1 MFLKIYDFF
10 VIRKRLLYCLL
21 GFVILI
27 SSLCASRLQYGED
40 ISDFLPVGEGYS
52 SVNRFVSE
60 ASGNSRIMIFFKDN
74 DSSFDA
80 NRVAE
85 CMDAYAARL
94 IENDNEH
101 LFDGFSSGYDDT
113 KIYELSGFIQ
123 QNIPLFIDDADYI
136 HADSLIN
143 QQHTESA
150 LATDKRLLT
159 SPAPSYVKNAI
170 KNDPLGLFVHKLE
183 DLKSFR
189 PTECYSFING
199 HIFEPEMR
207 RGIIFFD
214 SPTGMSESNVNA
226 LIVNKLQENIPSVSA
241 DFPEISV
248 SVFGAPVIAV
258 GNSSQIKR
266 DTWLTAL
273 ISMVLIVVIL
283 WFSIRSVRNL
293 FFMTLT
299 LMIAFLVAGAL
310 SWVVLGKISLISLGI
325 SVVFTGIAINYPLH
339 FITHLYHCDNIRHN
353 MREVVEP
360 LVVGNIT
367 TVAAFYSLMFA
378 GSSALKDLG
387 FLGGTLLAASI
398 LFTLIFLPHFVRKI
412 DVQNSSDDGKRSR
425 LNFDFSFDFL
435 CKKWVVIP
443 VVILTPILIYFG
455 FKTEFDGNLRNINYM
470 TDEMRVEA
478 THTFGL
484 LNSDTT
490 ISVFVTATGFDMES
504 ALQNHES
511 SLTVMDSLAANGLI
525 VSRSGVGNY
534 LPSVKRQ
541 KEKIQKWNA
550 FMSARRDTI
559 KQLLSKNLP
568 AVGIKENVF
577 ANFNALIDND
587 FSIVDSTAF
596 APLIDDALSNYVHA
610 DDNGVAIV
618 SILKVRPSDAPAVV
632 AALQRDGVV
641 AYDEQLVTQSFA
653 SILNDNFNFV
663 LLAAGLIVFVFLTIS
678 FGRLE
683 LSLISFVPLTVS
695 WFWILGIMYLFDI
708 KFNIVNIILATFI
721 FGQGDDYA
729 VFMTEGLMYEYAR
742 GKRVLKSFKN
752 SVAISALIMFVG
764 IGALVFAKHPAMS
777 SLGLIVVIG
786 MFSVVAASFIFPP
799 LLFDYLTKRR
809 DGTFRKSPY
818 TLRSILSS
826 GLYFLG
832 FMTACGLL
840 YIRALFI
847 KDNIDGKKKFHR
859 LMQRVAK
866 ITHHIPGVPF
876 RVENPDGVS
885 LDKPSVIIAN
895 HSSSFDVLCL
905 MTLHPYLL
913 FVTNDSQQRNPFYGR
928 ILQKADFYPVSVGY
942 GVLSDKLRRF
952 VDAGFSVVVF
962 PEGTRSTDGIIHRFH
977 QGAFFLAENLGLPIT
992 PVMIHGAGEAFPK
1005 GELMISRGA
1014 ITVRLSQTVQ
1024 RDDSRLFAGNQLE
1037 VSRKFRHYFMD
1048 LFSKFAAEV
1057 CTVGYCKNIV
1067 LRNYIYKGVEVWSTV
1082 RKNLND
1088 SNQLL
1093 DNYRN
1098 LDNATFEKCGYGELA
1113 FLYALLHPGVDVVA
1127 IDKEEFID
1135 VARNCRELPENLRFE
1150 VKSVNQ
1156 PNTNTPSSN
1165 EKDSVELSSASSL
1178 FSPEYVS
1185 PSSSVYSS

>member
-1 MFLKIYDFF
+1 
-10 VIRKRLLYCLL
+10 LLAV
-21 GFVILI
+21 VILI
-27 SSLCASRLQYGED
+27 SSLCAGQLQFGED
-40 ISDFLPVGEGYS
+40 ISDFLPVGEDYS

-60 ASGNSRIMIFFKDN
+60 ASGNSRIMIFFRD
-74 DSSFDA
+74 DDTTFDA

-85 CMDAYAARL
+85 CMDAYAAHL
-94 IENDNEH
+94 IENDSEH
-101 LFDGFSSGYDDT
+101 LFDGFSAGYDDS
-113 KIYELSGFIQ
+113 KIYGLSSFIQ
-123 QNIPLFIDDADYI
+123 QNIPLFIDDDDYLR
-136 HADSLIN
+136 ADSLIN
-143 QQHTESA
+143 QQHAATA

-159 SPAPSYVKNAI
+159 SPAPSYVKNVI

-214 SPTGMSESNVNA
+214 SPTGMSESSVNA
-226 LIVNKLQENIPSVSA
+226 LIVSKLQENIPSVSA
-241 DFPEISV
+241 YYPEISV

-258 GNSSQIKR
+258 GNSTQIKR

-293 FFMTLT
+293 FWMTLT
-299 LMIAFLVAGAL
+299 LMFAFLVAGAL
-310 SWVVLGKISLISLGI
+310 SWVFLGKISLISVGI
-325 SVVFTGIAINYPLH
+325 SVVFTGIAVNYPLH

-367 TVAAFYSLMFA
+367 TVAAFYALMFA
-378 GSSALKDLG
+378 GSSALRDLG

-412 DVQNSSDDGKRSR
+412 DASTAETSGKSR

-470 TDEMRVEA
+470 TDEMRAEA

-490 ISVFVTATGFDMES
+490 ISVFVTATGSDMES
-504 ALQNHES
+504 ALLHHES

-525 VSRSGVGNY
+525 ISRSGVVNY
-534 LPSVKRQ
+534 LPSVKIQ

-550 FMSARRDTI
+550 FMSAHRDTI

-568 AVGIKENVF
+568 EVGIKENVF
-577 ANFNALIDND
+577 ANFNALIDKD
-587 FSIVDSTAF
+587 FSILDSAAF
-596 APLIDDALSNYVHA
+596 APLIGDALSNYVHA

-632 AALQRDGVV
+632 SALQHDGVV
-641 AYDEQLVTQSFA
+641 AYDEHIVTQSFA
-653 SILNDNFNFV
+653 SMLNDNFNFV
-663 LLAAGLIVFVFLTIS
+663 LYAAGFIVFVFLTIS

-683 LSLISFVPLTVS
+683 LSLISFVPLTIS

-729 VFMTEGLMYEYAR
+729 VFMTEGLMYEYGR

-764 IGALVFAKHPAMS
+764 IGTLIFAKHPAMS

-799 LLFDYLTKRR
+799 LLFDFLTKKR
-809 DGTFRKSPY
+809 DGTLRGAPY
-818 TLRSILSS
+818 TLRAMLSS

-832 FMTACGLL
+832 FMTACCLL
-840 YIRALFI
+840 YVRALFI
-847 KDNIDGKKKFHR
+847 KRNLDGKKKFHR
-859 LMQRVAK
+859 LLQRVAK

-876 RVENPDGVS
+876 RVHNPQNVS

-905 MTLHPYLL
+905 LTLHPYLL
-913 FVTNDSQQRNPFYGR
+913 FVTNDSQQHNPFYGK
-928 ILQKADFYPVSVGY
+928 ILKRADFYPVSVGY
-942 GVLSDKLRRF
+942 DVLTNKLKPF
-952 VDAGFSVVVF
+952 VEAGFSVVVF
-962 PEGTRSTDGIIHRFH
+962 PEGTRSTDGEIHRFH
-977 QGAFFLAENLGLPIT
+977 QGAFYLAESLGLPIT
-992 PVMIHGAGEAFPK
+992 PVMIHGAGDAFPK
-1005 GELMISRGA
+1005 GELVIRRGA
-1014 ITVRLSQTVQ
+1014 ITVQILPTIQ
-1024 RDDSRLFAGNQLE
+1024 RDDSRLFADNQLAT
-1037 VSRKFRHYFMD
+1037 SRNFRHYFMD
-1048 LFSKFAAEV
+1048 CFSRFAAEV
-1057 CTVGYCKNIV
+1057 STVDYCKNIV
-1067 LRNYIYKGVEVWSTV
+1067 RRNYIYKGYDVWKSV
-1082 RKNLND
+1082 
-1088 SNQLL
+1088 SNSL
-1093 DNYRN
+1093 DNFVYSPENYTN
-1098 LDNATFEKCGYGELA
+1098 LHQIVFNKCDYGATA
-1113 FLYALLHPGVDVVA
+1113 FLVALMRPDAEVVG
-1127 IDKEEFID
+1127 IDDEEHLD
-1135 VARNCRELPENLRFE
+1135 VARNCREVPGNLRYE
-1150 VKSVNQ
+1150 VCLNHL
-1156 PNTNTPSSN
+1156 PI
-1165 EKDSVELSSASSL
+1165 
-1178 FSPEYVS
+1178 
-1185 PSSSVYSS
+1185 

>member
-1 MFLKIYDFF
+1 M
-10 VIRKRLLYCLL
+10 
-21 GFVILI
+21 
-27 SSLCASRLQYGED
+27 RLQFGED
-40 ISDFLPVGEGYS
+40 ISDFLPVGEDYS

-60 ASGNSRIMIFFKDN
+60 ASGNSRIMIFFRD
-74 DSSFDA
+74 DDTTFDA
-80 NRVAE
+80 ARVAE
-85 CMDAYAARL
+85 CMDAYAAHL
-94 IENDNEH
+94 IENDREH
-101 LFDGFSSGYDDT
+101 LFDGFSAGYDDT
-113 KIYELSGFIQ
+113 KIYGLSSFIQ
-123 QNIPLFIDDADYI
+123 QNIPLFIDDDDYLR
-136 HADSLIN
+136 ADSLIN
-143 QQHTESA
+143 QQHTETA

-159 SPAPSYVKNAI
+159 SPAPSYVKNVI

-226 LIVNKLQENIPSVSA
+226 LIVSKLQENIPSVSA
-241 DFPEISV
+241 DYPEISV

-293 FFMTLT
+293 FWMTLT
-299 LMIAFLVAGAL
+299 LVFAFLVAGAL
-310 SWVVLGKISLISLGI
+310 SWVVLGKISLISVGI
-325 SVVFTGIAINYPLH
+325 SVVFTGIAVNYPLH

-367 TVAAFYSLMFA
+367 TVAAFYALMFA
-378 GSSALKDLG
+378 GSSALRDLG

-398 LFTLIFLPHFVRKI
+398 FFTLIFLPHFVRKI
-412 DVQNSSDDGKRSR
+412 DASTAEMSGKSR

-470 TDEMRVEA
+470 TDEMRAEA

-490 ISVFVTATGFDMES
+490 ISVFVTATGSDMES

-511 SLTVMDSLAANGLI
+511 SLLVMDSLAANGLI
-525 VSRSGVGNY
+525 VSCSGVGSY
-534 LPSVKRQ
+534 IPSIKLQ
-541 KEKIQKWNA
+541 KEKIQKWNF
-550 FMSARRDTI
+550 FMSVRRDTI

-577 ANFNALIDND
+577 ANFNALIDKD
-587 FSIVDSTAF
+587 FSIVDSAAF
-596 APLIDDALSNYVHA
+596 APLIGDALSNYVHA

-618 SILKVRPSDAPAVV
+618 SILKVRPKDAPAVV
-632 AALQRDGVV
+632 SALQSDGVV
-641 AYDEQLVTQSFA
+641 AYDEHIVTQSFA
-653 SILNDNFNFV
+653 SMLNDNFNFV
-663 LLAAGLIVFVFLTIS
+663 LFAAGFIVFVFLTIS

-721 FGQGDDYA
+721 FGQGDDYS
-729 VFMTEGLMYEYAR
+729 VFMTEGLMYEYGR

-777 SLGLIVVIG
+777 SLGLVVVIG

-799 LLFDYLTKRR
+799 LLFDFLTKKR
-809 DGTFRKSPY
+809 DGTLRGTPY
-818 TLRSILSS
+818 TLRSMLSS
-826 GLYFLG
+826 GLYFLC
-832 FMTACGLL
+832 FMTACSLL
-840 YIRALFI
+840 YIRSLFI
-847 KDNIDGKKKFHR
+847 KENLDGKKKFHR
-859 LMQRVAK
+859 LLQRVAK

-876 RVENPDGVS
+876 RVDNPQNVS

-905 MTLHPYLL
+905 LTLHPYLL
-913 FVTNDSQQRNPFYGR
+913 FVTNDSQQHNPFYGK
-928 ILQKADFYPVSVGY
+928 ILKRADFYPVSVGY
-942 GVLSDKLRRF
+942 GVLSDKLRPF
-952 VDAGFSVVVF
+952 VESGFSIVVF
-962 PEGTRSTDGIIHRFH
+962 PEGTRSTDGKIHRFH

-992 PVMIHGAGEAFPK
+992 PVMIHGAGDAFPK
-1005 GELMISRGA
+1005 GELMIRRGA
-1014 ITVRLSQTVQ
+1014 ITVQILPTIQ
-1024 RDDSRLFAGNQLE
+1024 RDDSRLFADNQLAT
-1037 VSRKFRHYFMD
+1037 SRNFRHYFVD

-1057 CTVGYCKNIV
+1057 RTVDYCKNIV
-1067 LRNYIYKGVEVWSTV
+1067 RRNYIYKGVEVWRDVS
-1082 RKNLND
+1082 K
-1088 SNQLL
+1088 SL
-1093 DNYRN
+1093 DNFTYIPENYAN
-1098 LDNATFEKCGYGELA
+1098 LHQITFDNCGYGATA
-1113 FLYALLHPGVDVVA
+1113 FLVALMHPDVEVVGM
-1127 IDKEEFID
+1127 DDMEHID
-1135 VARNCRELPENLRFE
+1135 VARNCRELPGNLRYE
-1150 VKSVNQ
+1150 VC
-1156 PNTNTPSSN
+1156 
-1165 EKDSVELSSASSL
+1165 D
-1178 FSPEYVS
+1178 
-1185 PSSSVYSS
+1185 

>member
-1 MFLKIYDFF
+1 MTGLFLKIFDFF
-10 VIRKRLLYCLL
+10 SIRKRLLYCLL

-27 SSLCASRLQYGED
+27 SAVCVSRLQYSED

-74 DSSFDA
+74 DTNNADTAAFNSD
-80 NRVAE
+80 RIAE
-85 CMDAYAARL
+85 CMDLYAKNL
-94 IENDNEH
+94 LDCDEEH
-101 LFDGFSSGYDDT
+101 LFDGFSAGYDDS
-113 KIYELSGFIQ
+113 KITGLSSFVQ
-123 QNIPLFIDDADYI
+123 KNIPFYLNDEDYA

-159 SPAPSYVKNAI
+159 SPVPSYVKNVI

-189 PTECYSFING
+189 PSDCYSFING

-207 RGIIFFD
+207 RGVIFFD

-226 LIVNKLQENIPSVSA
+226 KIVSKLQENIPSVASE
-241 DFPEISV
+241 FPEISV
-248 SVFGAPVIAV
+248 SIFGAPVIAV
-258 GNSSQIKR
+258 GNSSQIKL

-293 FFMTLT
+293 LWMTLT
-299 LMIAFLVAGAL
+299 FGFAFLVAGAL

-325 SVVFTGIAINYPLH
+325 SVVFTGIAVNYPLH
-339 FITHLYHCDNIRHN
+339 FITHLYHCTDIRHN

-367 TVAAFYSLMFA
+367 TVAAFYALMFA
-378 GSSALKDLG
+378 GSSALRDLG
-387 FLGGTLLAASI
+387 FIGGTLLAASI
-398 LFTLIFLPHFVRKI
+398 LFTLIFLPHFVKKI
-412 DVQNSSDDGKRSR
+412 DAKTDSATSDSR

-443 VVILTPILIYFG
+443 VVIITPVLIYFG
-455 FKTEFDGNLRNINYM
+455 FKTEFDGNLQNINYM
-470 TDEMRVEA
+470 TDDMRKEA
-478 THTFGL
+478 KHTFGL

-490 ISVFVTATGFDMES
+490 ISVFVTATGSDTES
-504 ALQNHES
+504 ALQKHEEVLS
-511 SLTVMDSLAANGLI
+511 ILDSPTLNSLI
-525 VSRSGVGNY
+525 VSRSGVGEY
-534 LPSVKRQ
+534 LPSARRQ
-541 KEKIQKWNA
+541 TEKIQKWNA
-550 FMSARRDTI
+550 FMSARRDSI
-559 KQLLSKNLP
+559 RQLLSKNLP
-568 AVGIKENVF
+568 EVGIKENVF
-577 ANFNALIDND
+577 AAFNELIDKD
-587 FSIVDSTAF
+587 FAIIDSTAF
-596 APLIDDALSNYVHA
+596 APFIENALGSYVHSGK
-610 DDNGVAIV
+610 DGVAV
-618 SILKVRPSDAPAVV
+618 VTILKVKPENAPAVV
-632 AALQRDGVV
+632 SALQRDGIV

-663 LLAAGLIVFVFLTIS
+663 LYAAGFIVFVFLTIS

-752 SVAISALIMFVG
+752 SVAVSALIMFVG

-799 LLFDYLTKRR
+799 LLFEYLTKKR
-809 DGTFRKSPY
+809 DGSPRKSPY
-818 TLRSILSS
+818 TLRSILAS

-832 FMTACGLL
+832 FMTACGVL
-840 YIRALFI
+840 YVRSLFI
-847 KDNIDGKKKFHR
+847 KENLDGKKKFHR

-876 RVENPDGVS
+876 RVQNPENVS

-913 FVTNDSQQRNPFYGR
+913 FVTNDSQQHNPFYGK
-928 ILQKADFYPVSVGY
+928 ILRRADFYPVSVGY
-942 GVLSDKLRRF
+942 GVLSEKLRPF
-952 VDAGFSVVVF
+952 VDAGFSIVVF
-962 PEGTRSTDGIIHRFH
+962 PEGTRSTDGQIHRFH
-977 QGAFFLAENLGLPIT
+977 QGAFFLAESLNLPIT
-992 PVMIHGAGEAFPK
+992 PVMIHGAGDAFPK
-1005 GELMISRGA
+1005 GELMIRRGT
-1014 ITVRLSQTVQ
+1014 ITVRISPTIPRNNSLFVVETLAT
-1024 RDDSRLFAGNQLE
+1024 SRN
-1037 VSRKFRHYFMD
+1037 FRHYYMD
-1048 LFSKFAAEV
+1048 LFAKFAAEV
-1057 CTVGYCKNIV
+1057 RTVDYCKNIV
-1067 LRNYIYKGVEVWSTV
+1067 LRNYIYKGMDVWKSV
-1082 RKNLND
+1082 SKSLKNNV
-1088 SNQLL
+1088 QLL

-1098 LDNATFEKCGYGELA
+1098 LDKATFENCGYGELA
-1113 FLYALLHPGVDVVA
+1113 FLYALLHPEVEVVG
-1127 IDKEEFID
+1127 IDDEEHIA
-1135 VARNCRELPENLRFE
+1135 VARNCGEVPGNLRYE
-1150 VKSVNQ
+1150 VKKQ
-1156 PNTNTPSSN
+1156 
-1165 EKDSVELSSASSL
+1165 
-1178 FSPEYVS
+1178 
-1185 PSSSVYSS
+1185 

>member
-1 MFLKIYDFF
+1 M
-10 VIRKRLLYCLL
+10 
-21 GFVILI
+21 
-27 SSLCASRLQYGED
+27 RLQFGED
-40 ISDFLPVGEGYS
+40 ISDFLPVGEDYS

-74 DSSFDA
+74 DTTFDA
-80 NRVAE
+80 ARVAE
-85 CMDAYAARL
+85 CMDAYAAHL
-94 IENDNEH
+94 IENDNAH
-101 LFDGFSSGYDDT
+101 LFDGFSAGYDDS
-113 KIYELSGFIQ
+113 KIYGLSSFIQ
-123 QNIPLFIDDADYI
+123 QNIPLFIDDDDYLR
-136 HADSLIN
+136 ADSLIN
-143 QQHTESA
+143 QQHTETA

-159 SPAPSYVKNAI
+159 SPAPSYVKNVI

-199 HIFEPEMR
+199 HIFELEMR

-226 LIVNKLQENIPSVSA
+226 LIVSKLQENIASVTV
-241 DFPEISV
+241 DYPEISV

-293 FFMTLT
+293 FWMTLT
-299 LMIAFLVAGAL
+299 LMFAFLAAGAL
-310 SWVVLGKISLISLGI
+310 SWVVLGKISLISVGI
-325 SVVFTGIAINYPLH
+325 SVVFTGIAVNYPLH

-367 TVAAFYSLMFA
+367 TVAAFYALMFA
-378 GSSALKDLG
+378 GSSALRDLG
-387 FLGGTLLAASI
+387 FLGGTLLVASI
-398 LFTLIFLPHFVRKI
+398 LFTLIFLPHFVCKI
-412 DVQNSSDDGKRSR
+412 DVVTATAAESSGKRC

-443 VVILTPILIYFG
+443 VVVLTPILIYFG

-470 TDEMRVEA
+470 TDEMRAEA

-490 ISVFVTATGFDMES
+490 ISVFVTATGSDMES
-504 ALQNHES
+504 ALLHHEF
-511 SLTVMDSLAANGLI
+511 SLSVMDSLAANGLI

-534 LPSVKRQ
+534 LPSIKLQ
-541 KEKIQKWNA
+541 KEKLQKWNA
-550 FMSARRDTI
+550 FMSAHRDTI

-568 AVGIKENVF
+568 EVGIKENVF
-577 ANFNALIDND
+577 ANFNALIDKD
-587 FSIVDSTAF
+587 FSIVDSAAF
-596 APLIDDALSNYVHA
+596 APLIGDALSNYVHA

-632 AALQRDGVV
+632 TALQRDGVV
-641 AYDEQLVTQSFA
+641 AYDEHIVTQSFA
-653 SILNDNFNFV
+653 SMLNDNFNFV
-663 LLAAGLIVFVFLTIS
+663 LFAAGFIVFVFLTIS

-729 VFMTEGLMYEYAR
+729 VFMTEGLMYEYGR

-777 SLGLIVVIG
+777 SLGLVVVIG

-799 LLFDYLTKRR
+799 LLFDFLTKKR
-809 DGTFRKSPY
+809 DGTLRGAPY
-818 TLRSILSS
+818 TLRSMLSS
-826 GLYFLG
+826 GLYFLC
-832 FMTACGLL
+832 FMTACSLL
-840 YIRALFI
+840 YISALFI
-847 KDNIDGKKKFHR
+847 KGNLDGKKKFHR
-859 LMQRVAK
+859 LLQRVAK

-876 RVENPDGVS
+876 GVDNPQNVS

-905 MTLHPYLL
+905 LTLHPYLL
-913 FVTNDSQQRNPFYGR
+913 FVTNDSQQHNPFYGK
-928 ILQKADFYPVSVGY
+928 ILKRADFYPVSVGY
-942 GVLSDKLRRF
+942 GVLSDKLRPF
-952 VDAGFSVVVF
+952 VEAGFSIVVF
-962 PEGTRSTDGIIHRFH
+962 PEGTRSTDGKIHRFH

-992 PVMIHGAGEAFPK
+992 PVMIHGAGDAFPK
-1005 GELMISRGA
+1005 GELMIRRGA
-1014 ITVRLSQTVQ
+1014 INIQISPTIQ
-1024 RDDSRLFAGNQLE
+1024 RNDSRLFADNQLAT
-1037 VSRKFRHYFMD
+1037 SRNFRHYFMD

-1057 CTVGYCKNIV
+1057 STVDYCKNIV
-1067 LRNYIYKGVEVWSTV
+1067 RRNYIYKGVEVWRDVS
-1082 RKNLND
+1082 K
-1088 SNQLL
+1088 SL
-1093 DNYRN
+1093 DNFTYIPENYAN
-1098 LDNATFEKCGYGELA
+1098 LHQITFDNCGYGATA
-1113 FLYALLHPGVDVVA
+1113 FLVALMHPDVEVVGM
-1127 IDKEEFID
+1127 DDVEHID
-1135 VARNCRELPENLRFE
+1135 VARNCRELPGNLRYE
-1150 VKSVNQ
+1150 VR
-1156 PNTNTPSSN
+1156 
-1165 EKDSVELSSASSL
+1165 D
-1178 FSPEYVS
+1178 
-1185 PSSSVYSS
+1185 

>member
-1 MFLKIYDFF
+1 M
-10 VIRKRLLYCLL
+10 
-21 GFVILI
+21 
-27 SSLCASRLQYGED
+27 RLQFGED
-40 ISDFLPVGEGYS
+40 ISDFLPVGEDYS

-60 ASGNSRIMIFFKDN
+60 ASGNSRIMIFFRDN
-74 DSSFDA
+74 DSTFDA
-80 NRVAE
+80 ARVAE
-85 CMDAYAARL
+85 CMDAYAAHL
-94 IENDNEH
+94 IENDNAH
-101 LFDGFSSGYDDT
+101 LFDGFSAGYDDT
-113 KIYELSGFIQ
+113 KIYGLSSFIQ
-123 QNIPLFIDDADYI
+123 QNIPLFIDDDDYLR
-136 HADSLIN
+136 ADSLIN
-143 QQHTESA
+143 QQHTETA

-159 SPAPSYVKNAI
+159 SPAPSYVKNVI

-226 LIVNKLQENIPSVSA
+226 LIVSKLQENIASVA
-241 DFPEISV
+241 TDFPEISV

-258 GNSSQIKR
+258 GNSTQIKR

-273 ISMVLIVVIL
+273 ISMALIVVIL

-293 FFMTLT
+293 FWMTLT
-299 LMIAFLVAGAL
+299 LMFAFLVAGAL
-310 SWVVLGKISLISLGI
+310 SWVVLGKISLISVGI
-325 SVVFTGIAINYPLH
+325 SVVFTGIAVNYPLH

-367 TVAAFYSLMFA
+367 TVAAFYALMFA
-378 GSSALKDLG
+378 GSSALRDLG
-387 FLGGTLLAASI
+387 FLGGTLLTASI
-398 LFTLIFLPHFVRKI
+398 FFTLIFLPHFVRKI
-412 DVQNSSDDGKRSR
+412 DVATATAAESSGKRR

-470 TDEMRVEA
+470 TDEMRAEA
-478 THTFGL
+478 AHTFGL

-490 ISVFVTATGFDMES
+490 ISVFVTATGSDMES

-511 SLTVMDSLAANGLI
+511 SLLVMDSLAANGLI
-525 VSRSGVGNY
+525 ISCSGVGSY
-534 LPSVKRQ
+534 IPSVKIQ
-541 KEKIQKWNA
+541 KEKIQKWNF
-550 FMSARRDTI
+550 FMSVRRDTI

-577 ANFNALIDND
+577 ANFNALIDKN
-587 FSIVDSTAF
+587 FSIVDSAAF
-596 APLIDDALSNYVHA
+596 APLIGAALSNYIHA

-618 SILKVRPSDAPAVV
+618 SILKVRPKDAPAVV
-632 AALQRDGVV
+632 SALQSDGVV
-641 AYDEQLVTQSFA
+641 AYDEHIVTQSFA
-653 SILNDNFNFV
+653 SMLNDNFNFV
-663 LLAAGLIVFVFLTIS
+663 LFAAGFIVFVFLTIS

-729 VFMTEGLMYEYAR
+729 VFMTEGLMYEYGR

-764 IGALVFAKHPAMS
+764 IGTLIFAKHPAMS
-777 SLGLIVVIG
+777 SLGLVVVIG

-799 LLFDYLTKRR
+799 LLFDFLTQKR
-809 DGTFRKSPY
+809 DGSLRGAPY
-818 TLRSILSS
+818 TLRAMLSS

-832 FMTACGLL
+832 FMTACCLL
-840 YIRALFI
+840 YVRALFI
-847 KDNIDGKKKFHR
+847 KGNLDGKKKFHR
-859 LMQRVAK
+859 LLQRVAK

-876 RVENPDGVS
+876 RVDNPQNVS

-905 MTLHPYLL
+905 LTLHPYLL
-913 FVTNDSQQRNPFYGR
+913 FVTNDSQQHNPFYGK
-928 ILQKADFYPVSVGY
+928 ILKRADFYPVSVGY
-942 GVLSDKLRRF
+942 GVLSDKLRPF
-952 VDAGFSVVVF
+952 VAAGFSIVVF
-962 PEGTRSTDGIIHRFH
+962 PEGTRSTDGKIHRFH

-992 PVMIHGAGEAFPK
+992 PVMIHGAGDAFPK
-1005 GELMISRGA
+1005 GELMIRRGA
-1014 ITVRLSQTVQ
+1014 INIQISPTIQ
-1024 RDDSRLFAGNQLE
+1024 RNDSRLFADNQLAT
-1037 VSRKFRHYFMD
+1037 SRNFRHYFVD

-1057 CTVGYCKNIV
+1057 SSVDYCKNIV
-1067 LRNYIYKGVEVWSTV
+1067 RRNYIYKGVEVWRDVS
-1082 RKNLND
+1082 KSLDDFIYMPANYANLH
-1088 SNQLL
+1088 QITF
-1093 DNYRN
+1093 DN
-1098 LDNATFEKCGYGELA
+1098 CGYGATA
-1113 FLYALLHPGVDVVA
+1113 FLVALMHPDVEVVGM
-1127 IDKEEFID
+1127 DDMEHID
-1135 VARNCRELPENLRFE
+1135 VARNCHELPGNLRYE
-1150 VKSVNQ
+1150 VR
-1156 PNTNTPSSN
+1156 
-1165 EKDSVELSSASSL
+1165 D
-1178 FSPEYVS
+1178 
-1185 PSSSVYSS
+1185 